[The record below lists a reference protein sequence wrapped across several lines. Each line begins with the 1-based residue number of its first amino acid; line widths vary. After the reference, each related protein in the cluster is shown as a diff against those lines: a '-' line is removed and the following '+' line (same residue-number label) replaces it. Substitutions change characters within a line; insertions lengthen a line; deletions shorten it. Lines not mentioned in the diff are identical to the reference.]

1 METEA
6 KVYTGVKLPAALK
19 RRVRILAAEEGV
31 STAVMS
37 SRLIELG
44 LAAYKSGAHLDTE
57 AGQARET
64 ARAMKAARA

>member
-1 METEA
+1 MVTRET
-6 KVYTGVKLPAALK
+6 VYTGVRLTADIK
-19 RRVRILAAEEGV
+19 RRVRILAAEEGI

-44 LAAYKSGAHLDTE
+44 LAAYKSGAHLDAE